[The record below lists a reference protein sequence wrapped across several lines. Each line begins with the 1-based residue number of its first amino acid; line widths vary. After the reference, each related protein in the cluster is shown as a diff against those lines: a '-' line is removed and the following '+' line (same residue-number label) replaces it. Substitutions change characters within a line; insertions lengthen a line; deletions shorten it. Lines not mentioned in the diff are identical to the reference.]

1 MAELNKDDAPVKLLA
16 SKIWVAINEVDYDPM
31 HPDFEHFDDEV
42 KDELLK
48 YSAFILNGFPGLKV
62 KGS

>member
-1 MAELNKDDAPVKLLA
+1 MAKLIESDAMVGILA
-16 SKIWVAINEVDYDPM
+16 AKIWDAINEVDYDPM
-31 HPDFEHFDDEV
+31 HPSFEHLDDPV

-62 KGS
+62 EK